1 MRLTP
6 VLNALLSCSAGFLM
20 STSQESKY
28 QQRMQRKKEHIDK
41 KIAEATEERG
51 IVILITG
58 NGKGKSTSG
67 FGTVLRCVG
76 HGLKAGVAQFIKGK
90 WDCGER
96 NILEQL
102 GVEFHVMGTGFTWD
116 TQDKE
121 LDTRA
126 AQEVWQETRKMLAN
140 PDLSLVLLD
149 ELTYIARYG
158 YIDTSEII
166 EVLNNRPE
174 MQSVI
179 ITGRGCPQALADIA
193 DTISE
198 VRDERH
204 AYRAGI
210 KAQKGI
216 DW

>member
-1 MRLTP
+1 MTGSRDE
-6 VLNALLSCSAGFLM
+6 
-20 STSQESKY
+20 QY
-28 QQRMQRKKEHIDK
+28 QKRMQRKKEHIDK
-41 KIAEATEERG
+41 KISEVTEERG
-51 IVILITG
+51 IIILLTG

-76 HGLKAGVAQFIKGK
+76 HGLRTGVAQFIKGK

-96 NILEQL
+96 NILEKL

-116 TQDKE
+116 TQNKE
-121 LDTRA
+121 LDTQA
-126 AQEVWQETRKMLAN
+126 AQEVWQKTKAMLTSPELA
-140 PDLSLVLLD
+140 LVLLD

-158 YIDTSEII
+158 YVDTDEILQAL
-166 EVLNNRPE
+166 ENRPK
-174 MQSVI
+174 MQSII
-179 ITGRGCPQALADIA
+179 ITGRGCPQAIADAA

-198 VRDERH
+198 IKDIRH
-204 AYRAGI
+204 AYNSGV

>member
-1 MRLTP
+1 MT
-6 VLNALLSCSAGFLM
+6 SS
-20 STSQESKY
+20 STDDKY
-28 QQRMQRKKEHIDK
+28 KQRMQRKKEHIDK
-41 KIAEATEERG
+41 KIAEANEERG
-51 IVILITG
+51 IIILITG

-96 NILEQL
+96 NILEKL
-102 GVEFHVMGTGFTWD
+102 GVDFHVMGTGFTWD
-116 TQDKE
+116 TQNKE
-121 LDTRA
+121 LDTQA
-126 AQEVWQETRKMLAN
+126 AQEVWQETRKMLSN
-140 PDLSLVLLD
+140 PELTLVLLD

-158 YIDTSEII
+158 YIDTDEII
-166 EVLNNRPE
+166 EALNNRPK

-179 ITGRGCPQALADIA
+179 ITGRGCPQPLTDIA

-198 VRDERH
+198 IKDVRH
-204 AYRAGI
+204 AYNSGV

>member
-1 MRLTP
+1 
-6 VLNALLSCSAGFLM
+6 M
-20 STSQESKY
+20 SDNVDEKY
-28 QQRMQRKKEHIDK
+28 KKRMQRKKEHIDK
-41 KIAEATEERG
+41 KVAEANEERG

-76 HGLKAGVAQFIKGK
+76 HGLKAGVAQFIKGQ

-96 NILEQL
+96 NVLEKL
-102 GVEFHVMGTGFTWD
+102 GVEFHVMATGFTWD
-116 TQDKE
+116 TQNKE
-121 LDTRA
+121 LDTKA
-126 AQEVWQETRKMLAN
+126 AQAVWTETRKMLSN
-140 PDLSLVLLD
+140 PDLTLVLLD

-158 YIDTSEII
+158 YIDTDEII
-166 EVLNNRPE
+166 NALKNRPK
-174 MQSVI
+174 MQTVI
-179 ITGRGCPQALADIA
+179 ITGRGCPKALADIA

-198 VRDERH
+198 IKDERH
-204 AYRAGI
+204 AYNAGV

>member
-1 MRLTP
+1 MTTP
-6 VLNALLSCSAGFLM
+6 
-20 STSQESKY
+20 EERY

-51 IVILITG
+51 IVIVVCG

-76 HGLKAGVAQFIKGK
+76 HGLKAGVAQFIKGQ
-90 WDCGER
+90 WSCGER
-96 NILEQL
+96 NVLEKL
-102 GVEFHVMGTGFTWD
+102 GVPFHVMATGFTWD
-116 TQDKE
+116 TQNKD
-121 LDTRA
+121 LDTKA
-126 AQEVWQETRKMLAN
+126 AQDVWAETKKMLAD
-140 PDLSLVLLD
+140 PELTLVLLD
-149 ELTYIARYG
+149 EITYIARYG
-158 YIDTSEII
+158 YVDTDDII
-166 EVLNNRPE
+166 KAINNRPK

-179 ITGRGCPQALADIA
+179 ITGRGCPDALKEIA

-204 AYRAGI
+204 AFQAGI
-210 KAQKGI
+210 KAQVGI

>member
-1 MRLTP
+1 M
-6 VLNALLSCSAGFLM
+6 
-20 STSQESKY
+20 TSSDEKY
-28 QQRMQRKKEHIDK
+28 KQRMQRKKEHIDS
-41 KIAEATEERG
+41 KIAEANEERG

-76 HGLKAGVAQFIKGK
+76 HGLKAGVAQYIKGK

-96 NILEQL
+96 NVLEKL
-102 GVEFHVMGTGFTWD
+102 GVKFHVMATGFTWD
-116 TQDKE
+116 TQNKE
-121 LDTRA
+121 LDTKA
-126 AQEVWQETRKMLAN
+126 AQEVWAETKKMLAD
-140 PDLSLVLLD
+140 PDLTLVLLD

-158 YIDTSEII
+158 YVDTDEII
-166 EVLNNRPE
+166 EALNNRPK

-198 VRDERH
+198 VKDERH
-204 AYRAGI
+204 AYRAGV
-210 KAQKGI
+210 KAQIGI

>member
-1 MRLTP
+1 MATP
-6 VLNALLSCSAGFLM
+6 DE
-20 STSQESKY
+20 TYKE
-28 QQRMQRKKEHIDK
+28 RMQRKKAHIDQR
-41 KIAEATEERG
+41 IAEATEERG

-76 HGLKAGVAQFIKGK
+76 HGLKSGVAQFIKGQ

-96 NILEQL
+96 NILEKL
-102 GVEFHVMGTGFTWD
+102 GVQFHVMATGFTWD

-121 LDTRA
+121 LDTQV
-126 AQEVWQETRKMLAN
+126 AQAVWQETKKMLSD
-140 PDLSLVLLD
+140 PELSLVLLD
-149 ELTYIARYG
+149 EITYIARFG
-158 YIDTSEII
+158 YVDTEEII
-166 EVLNNRPE
+166 TAIQNRPK
-174 MQSVI
+174 MQNVM
-179 ITGRGCPQALADIA
+179 ITGRGCPKALAAIA

-204 AYRAGI
+204 AFRAGI

>member
-1 MRLTP
+1 M
-6 VLNALLSCSAGFLM
+6 AEE
-20 STSQESKY
+20 TSEDKY
-28 QQRMQRKKEHIDK
+28 KKRMQRKKEHIDSH
-41 KIAEATEERG
+41 IAAATKEQG
-51 IVILITG
+51 IVILLTG

-76 HGLKAGVAQFIKGK
+76 HDLKAGVAQFIKGK

-96 NILEQL
+96 NVLEKL
-102 GVEFHVMGTGFTWD
+102 GVPFHVMATGFTWD
-116 TQDKE
+116 TQNKE
-121 LDTRA
+121 LDTQA
-126 AQEVWQETRKMLAN
+126 AQAVWTETKKMLAD
-140 PDLSLVLLD
+140 PELTLVLLD

-158 YIDTSEII
+158 YVDTNEIVEAI
-166 EVLNNRPE
+166 KNRPK

-179 ITGRGCPQALADIA
+179 ITGRGCPKALSEIA

-198 VRDERH
+198 VKDERH
-204 AYRAGI
+204 AYNAGI